1 MDKTNNKDSINNM
14 DSMIHIDLMDI
25 MNIFNRAIKENASD
39 IFIIA
44 GRPLSYKI
52 MGNIIAAGETP
63 LTSFDTYEII
73 NKIFKIANEKDI
85 NVLETVGDVDFSF
98 SLSKLGR
105 FRVSAYKQRN
115 SYAAVIRVV
124 FFELPDPEKLG
135 IPNVVM
141 NLYKKTKGL
150 VLITGPA
157 GSGKST
163 TLACIIDKINRE
175 RNCHIMTFED
185 PIEYIHSHKKS
196 IVSQREISTD
206 TNSYISSLR
215 SSLRQAPDVMLIGEM
230 RDLETIEI
238 ALTAAETGH
247 LVLSTLH
254 TTGAA
259 STIDRIIDV
268 FPHSQ
273 QQQVRIQL
281 SMQLQAVISQ
291 HLIPS
296 PVMGRAAAFEVMLSN
311 NAVSNIIRESKSYQ
325 LNSIIYSSQSAG
337 MVSMD
342 ASILELYN
350 KGLITKENALLYSTD
365 PDSLSKHLK

>member
-1 MDKTNNKDSINNM
+1 MKT
-14 DSMIHIDLMDI
+14 ID
-25 MNIFNRAIKENASD
+25 IFQLAIEKKASD

-44 GRPLSYKI
+44 GRPLSFKI
-52 MGNIIAAGETP
+52 MGDIVSYNDVP
-63 LTSFDTYEII
+63 LSADDTYGII
-73 NKIFKIANEKDI
+73 YDIFKVANQESLDE
-85 NVLETVGDVDFSF
+85 LSTEGDVDFSF
-98 SLSKLGR
+98 SLPKLGR

-115 SYAAVIRVV
+115 SFAAVIRVV
-124 FFELPDPEKLG
+124 LFELPDPVKLG
-135 IPNVVM
+135 IPDVVM
-141 NLYKKTKGL
+141 NLHAKTKGL
-150 VLITGPA
+150 ILITGPA

-163 TLACIIDKINRE
+163 TLACLIDKINTE

-185 PIEYIHSHKKS
+185 PIEYIHKHKRS

-206 TNSYISSLR
+206 SKSYISSLR

-259 STIDRIIDV
+259 NTIDRIIDV
-268 FPHSQ
+268 FPSNQ

-296 PVMGRAAAFEVMLSN
+296 PVRGRAAAFEVMLAT
-311 NAVSNIIRESKSYQ
+311 NAVSNLIRESKVHQ
-325 LNSIIYSSQSAG
+325 LNSVIYSSEGKG
-337 MVSMD
+337 MKSMD
-342 ASILELYN
+342 TSIYELYKN
-350 KGLITKENALLYSTD
+350 GIISKENAVMHSID
-365 PDSLSKHLK
+365 PDLMLKLLNKQ

>member
-1 MDKTNNKDSINNM
+1 
-14 DSMIHIDLMDI
+14 MDI
-25 MNIFNRAIKENASD
+25 INIFKTAIEKKASD

-44 GRPLSYKI
+44 GRPLCYKI
-52 MGNIIAAGETP
+52 LGDIVTFVEGI
-63 LTSFDTYEII
+63 LTSDDTFKII
-73 NKIFKIANEKDI
+73 SDIFNIANEKDLS
-85 NVLETVGDVDFSF
+85 VLEDKGDADFSF
-98 SLSKLGR
+98 SLQKLGR

-124 FFELPDPEKLG
+124 FFELPDPKKLG
-135 IPNVVM
+135 IPDVVM
-141 NLYKKTKGL
+141 DLYKKTKGL

-163 TLACIIDKINRE
+163 TLACIIDKINQE

-185 PIEYIHSHKKS
+185 PIEFIHKHKKS
-196 IVSQREISTD
+196 IVSQREIYTD

-215 SSLRQAPDVMLIGEM
+215 SALRQAPDVMLIGEM

-259 STIDRIIDV
+259 NTIDRIIDV
-268 FPHSQ
+268 FPSNQ
-273 QQQVRIQL
+273 QQQVRVQL

-296 PVMGRAAAFEVMLSN
+296 VPSGRVAAFEVMLTN
-311 NAVSNIIRESKSYQ
+311 NAVSNLIRESKVYQ
-325 LNSIIYSSQSAG
+325 LNSIIHSSEYMG
-337 MVSMD
+337 MKTMD
-342 ASILELYN
+342 ASILELYK
-350 KGLITKENALLYSTD
+350 KGLITKENALIYATE
-365 PDSLSKHLK
+365 PDSLLKQLNR

>member
-1 MDKTNNKDSINNM
+1 MNNM
-14 DSMIHIDLMDI
+14 KIRDI
-25 MNIFNRAIKENASD
+25 LSKAIEKKASD

-52 MGNIIAAGETP
+52 MGDIVSQNDIP
-63 LTSFDTYEII
+63 LTADDTFEII
-73 NKIFKIANEKDI
+73 YDIFKIANKANIDDLSDE
-85 NVLETVGDVDFSF
+85 GDVDFSF
-98 SLSKLGR
+98 SLSQLGR
-105 FRVSAYKQRN
+105 FRVSSYRQRN
-115 SYAAVIRVV
+115 SFAAVIRVV
-124 FFELPDPEKLG
+124 LFELPDPYELG
-135 IPNVVM
+135 IPDIVL

-163 TLACIIDKINRE
+163 TLSCIIDKINIE

-185 PIEYIHSHKKS
+185 PIEFIHKHKKS

-206 TNSYISSLR
+206 SKSYVSSLR

-247 LVLSTLH
+247 LVLSSLH
-254 TTGAA
+254 TMGAA
-259 STIDRIIDV
+259 NTIDRIIDV
-268 FPHSQ
+268 FPSNQ

-291 HLIPS
+291 QLINS
-296 PVMGRAAAFEVMLSN
+296 PVCGRAAAFEVMIVN
-311 NAVSNIIRESKSYQ
+311 NAVSNLIRESKVHQ
-325 LNSIIYSSQSAG
+325 LNSVIYSSDGKG
-337 MVSMD
+337 MKSMD
-342 ASILELYN
+342 SSIIELYKN
-350 KGLITKENALLYSTD
+350 HLITKENAMLHSID
-365 PDSLSKHLK
+365 PDSIIKQLN

>member
-1 MDKTNNKDSINNM
+1 MKIADIFIN
-14 DSMIHIDLMDI
+14 
-25 MNIFNRAIKENASD
+25 AIEKKASD

-52 MGNIIAAGETP
+52 MGEIVSVNDTPMTAEETYV
-63 LTSFDTYEII
+63 LIYD
-73 NKIFKIANEKDI
+73 IFKIAKKDNIDELYNEGDI
-85 NVLETVGDVDFSF
+85 DFSF
-98 SLSKLGR
+98 SLPSLGR
-105 FRVSAYKQRN
+105 FRVSAYMQRN

-135 IPNVVM
+135 IPDIVM

-150 VLITGPA
+150 ILITGPA

-163 TLACIIDKINRE
+163 TLACIIDKINSR

-185 PIEYIHSHKKS
+185 PIEYIHKHKKS

-206 TNSYISSLR
+206 SKSYVSSLR
-215 SSLRQAPDVMLIGEM
+215 SALRQAPDVMLIGEM

-259 STIDRIIDV
+259 NTIDRIIDV
-268 FPHSQ
+268 FPSNQ
-273 QQQVRIQL
+273 QQQIRIQL

-296 PVMGRAAAFEVMLSN
+296 PVNGRVAAFEVMNVN
-311 NAVSNIIRESKSYQ
+311 NAVSNLIRDSKVYQ
-325 LNSIIYSSQSAG
+325 LNSVIYSCEGKG
-337 MVSMD
+337 MKSMD
-342 ASILELYN
+342 TSILELY
-350 KGLITKENALLYSTD
+350 KSGLITKENALMYAMD
-365 PDSLSKHLK
+365 PDSMVKKLT